1 MIRYSALKQELKALA
16 VEIHTNKIAFKNKQ
30 RTVGADYRDFHH
42 AAELSREF
50 RYNLIAYSMLRG
62 HTYEQV
68 ESKVRKGNEVNM
80 DSVQKIMETYTILHA
95 KEVEVHEA
103 LRAST

>member
-30 RTVGADYRDFHH
+30 RTVGADWRDFSH
-42 AAELSREF
+42 AEMLSNEF
-50 RYNLIAYSMLRG
+50 RYNLIAYCLLRG
-62 HTYEQV
+62 RTYEQV
-68 ESKVRKGNEVNM
+68 EAKVRKGNEVNM
-80 DSVQKIMETYTILHA
+80 DDVRVLMEKYAALHA
-95 KEVEVHEA
+95 KEVEAHEA